1 MVKRWMAFQAL
12 SFLPMFLSFYI
23 PLYARQIKGA
33 DTYIVGLM
41 DSAYWLIVVVLD
53 VPIGLAA
60 DRYGRKKMIALL
72 TPVYSLSLVLLVF
85 SPNDIVLVIAGM
97 LSGFLFLNMV
107 TQGAIGLELVLRELL
122 GSWNALNAVARGL
135 LGIIAPL
142 LGGLIWESLG
152 PNYLFYFLAFLYLAR
167 LVIIQTV
174 PDTVDWT

>member
-1 MVKRWMAFQAL
+1 
-12 SFLPMFLSFYI
+12 MFLSFYI

-41 DSAYWLIVVVLD
+41 DSAYWLIVVVLAIP
-53 VPIGLAA
+53 VGLAA
-60 DRYGRKKMIALL
+60 DRYGRKKMIALM

-85 SPNDIVLVIAGM
+85 APNDVVLVISGM

-107 TQGAIGLELVLRELL
+107 TQGAIGLELVPKELL

-135 LGIIAPL
+135 LGIVAPL

-152 PNYLFYFLAFLYLAR
+152 PNYLFYFLAFLYLVR
-167 LVIIQTV
+167 LAIMQTV
-174 PDTVDWT
+174 PDTVDWS